1 MVGLMAADEV
11 MRVLIVEDEPD
22 VAELIG
28 EFLQRVISATM
39 TTAGSIASA
48 RDELASGVFD
58 VVVLDYRL
66 PDGNGLDL
74 LEEVNRASD
83 PPAVVI
89 VTGRGD
95 EQTAASAIK
104 LGVSGY
110 VLKDENL
117 VSSLPEAVEKAFSIG
132 AKERAESA
140 LKESVKRL
148 EDVTENAHAC
158 IWEIDANGKYTYVS
172 PSVENI
178 TGYTPE
184 DMLGKHFVDP
194 FHPEDREGLS
204 KAFLRIFSRSEP
216 FRDLESRCVCKNGEV
231 VWLSTSG
238 IPVLDRDGL
247 LLGYR
252 GADTDI
258 TRQKEAEEALRENQ
272 EDLRDLI
279 DIAAH
284 ELRHPA
290 TVFKGYAH
298 ILMEQWDLLDETIIR
313 EALKSIDE
321 AANRLVHLVVQLLDT
336 SRIER
341 GDVSLFYS
349 DVNPRGLVTR
359 AVEETR
365 ARGYENELLV
375 SFPQDDILVR
385 ADPDR
390 IKDVIAILL
399 DNAVSYSP
407 DDTPVEVCYRYSGED
422 IVFEIADRGP
432 GIPEEHR
439 DKIFDRFY
447 QLEDPLHHSTPG
459 IGLGLYIARTIANSH
474 GGWIRMDTRD
484 GGGSVFSFGIPCS
497 QPPPVDTV

>member
-1 MVGLMAADEV
+1 MTEDEV
-11 MRVLIVEDEPD
+11 IRVLIVEDEPD
-22 VAELIG
+22 VAMLTGEL
-28 EFLQRVISATM
+28 LKRVLSAAVA
-39 TTAGSIASA
+39 TAGSIASA

-74 LEEVNRASD
+74 HEEVNRASN

-89 VTGRGD
+89 VTGQGD

-104 LGVSGY
+104 LGASGY

-117 VSSLPEAVEKAFSIG
+117 ASSLPQAVEKSFSIV
-132 AKERAESA
+132 AKERAKAA
-140 LKESVKRL
+140 LKESVRRL
-148 EDVTENAHAC
+148 EDVTENARAF
-158 IWEIDANGKYTYVS
+158 IWEVDANWKYTYAS

-178 TGYTPE
+178 LGYTPE
-184 DMLGKHFVDP
+184 ELLSKQFVDL
-194 FHPEDREGLS
+194 FHPEDREELPKS
-204 KAFLRIFSRSEP
+204 FLQMFSLSEP
-216 FRDLESRCVCKNGEV
+216 FRDLESRFVRRDGEV

-238 IPVLDRDGL
+238 VPVLDRDGFL
-247 LLGYR
+247 VGYR
-252 GADTDI
+252 GADTDV
-258 TRQKEAEEALRENQ
+258 TRQKRAEEALRKNQ
-272 EDLRDLI
+272 QDLRDLI

-298 ILMEQWDLLDETIIR
+298 TLMEQWDLLDETIIR
-313 EALKSIDE
+313 DALESIDK
-321 AANRLVHLVVQLLDT
+321 AANRLVRLVVQLLDT

-341 GDVSLFYS
+341 GDMKVFYS

-359 AVEETR
+359 SVEETR
-365 ARGYENELLV
+365 ARGRENELLV
-375 SFPQDDILVR
+375 SFPQDDVVVR

-390 IKDVIAILL
+390 IKDVISILL

-407 DDTPVEVCYRYSGED
+407 DGTPVEVCYQYIGKD

-439 DKIFDRFY
+439 EMIFERFY
-447 QLEDPLHHSTPG
+447 QLEDALHHSTPG
-459 IGLGLYIARTIANSH
+459 IGLGLYIARTIVNSH

-484 GGGSVFSFGIPCS
+484 GGGSIFSFGIPCLHS
-497 QPPPVDTV
+497 LPVDTP

>member
-1 MVGLMAADEV
+1 MVEDEV
-11 MRVLIVEDEPD
+11 LRILIVEDEPD
-22 VAELIG
+22 VAMLTGEL
-28 EFLQRVISATM
+28 LQRMLSAAV

-48 RDELASGVFD
+48 RDELASNIFD
-58 VVVLDYRL
+58 VIVLDYRL
-66 PDGNGLDL
+66 PDGNSLDL
-74 LEEVNRASD
+74 VEEVNRSVD
-83 PPAVVI
+83 PPAIVI
-89 VTGRGD
+89 VTGQGD

-117 VSSLPEAVEKAFSIG
+117 VSSLPEAVEKAFSLL
-132 AKERAESA
+132 AKERVESA
-140 LKESVKRL
+140 LRETVKRL
-148 EDVTENAHAC
+148 EDVTENAQAC
-158 IWEIDANGKYTYVS
+158 IWEVDVNGNYTYVS

-178 TGYTPE
+178 LGYTPE
-184 DMLGKHFVDP
+184 EMLGKHFAYP
-194 FHPEDREGLS
+194 FHPEDKDELS
-204 KAFLRIFSRSEP
+204 KSFLRVFSLNRP
-216 FRDLESRCVCKNGEV
+216 FRDLENRCICRNGGV

-238 IPVLDRDGL
+238 VPTLDRNGF

-252 GADTDI
+252 GADTDV
-258 TRQKEAEEALRENQ
+258 TRQKEAEEALRKNQ

-313 EALKSIDE
+313 DALESIDE
-321 AANRLVHLVVQLLDT
+321 AANRLVRLVVQLLDT

-341 GDVSLFYS
+341 GDMNLFYS

-365 ARGYENELLV
+365 ARGCENELLV
-375 SFPQDDILVR
+375 SFPQDDMLVR

-390 IKDVIAILL
+390 IKDVISILL

-407 DDTPVEVCYRYSGED
+407 DSTHVEVCYRYSEKNV
-422 IVFEIADRGP
+422 VFEIADRGP
-432 GIPEEHR
+432 GIPEEYR
-439 DKIFDRFY
+439 DMIFERFY
-447 QLEDPLHHSTPG
+447 QLEDALHHSTPG

-484 GGGSVFSFGIPCS
+484 GGGSIFSFSIPCS
-497 QPPPVDTV
+497 RPLPVDSF

>member
-1 MVGLMAADEV
+1 MAADEV
-11 MRVLIVEDEPD
+11 MRVLIVEDEAD
-22 VAELIG
+22 VAMLIG
-28 EFLQRVISATM
+28 ELLQRVFSAALI
-39 TTAGSIASA
+39 TTGGIASA

-58 VVVLDYRL
+58 VVILDYRL

-89 VTGRGD
+89 VTGKGD

-117 VSSLPEAVEKAFSIG
+117 ASSLPDAVEKAFSIV

-148 EDVTENAHAC
+148 EDVTENVLAF
-158 IWEIDANGKYTYVS
+158 IWEVDAGGRYTYLS
-172 PSVENI
+172 PSVESLL
-178 TGYTPE
+178 GYTPE
-184 DMLGKHFVDP
+184 ELLGKHFVDP
-194 FHPEDREGLS
+194 FHPEDREELS
-204 KAFLRIFSRSEP
+204 KAFLRAFSLNEP
-216 FRDLESRCVCKNGEV
+216 FCGLESRCVRRNGEV
-231 VWLSTSG
+231 VWLSTNG
-238 IPVLDRDGL
+238 VPVLDRDGF

-252 GADTDI
+252 GADTNI
-258 TRQKEAEEALRENQ
+258 TKQKEAEEALRKNQ
-272 EDLRDLI
+272 EDLRYLI

-298 ILMEQWDLLDETIIR
+298 ILMEQWDQLDEAIIR
-313 EALKSIDE
+313 DALKSIDE

-365 ARGYENELLV
+365 ARGCENELLV
-375 SFPQDDILVR
+375 RFPQDDVLVR
-385 ADPDR
+385 ADPER
-390 IKDVIAILL
+390 IKNVIAILL

-407 DDTPVEVCYRYSGED
+407 EGTPVEVCYRYSGED

-432 GIPEEHR
+432 GIPVAHR
-439 DKIFDRFY
+439 DRIFERFY
-447 QLEDPLHHSTPG
+447 QLEDALHHSTPG

-474 GGWIRMDTRD
+474 GGWIRMDPRD
-484 GGGSVFSFGIPCS
+484 GGGSIFSFGIPCA
-497 QPPPVDTV
+497 